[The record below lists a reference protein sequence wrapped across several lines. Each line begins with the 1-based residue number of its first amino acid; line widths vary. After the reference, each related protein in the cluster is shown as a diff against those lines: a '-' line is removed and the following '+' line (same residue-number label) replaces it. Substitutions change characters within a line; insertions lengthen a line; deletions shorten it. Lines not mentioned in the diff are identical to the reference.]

1 MNLYDEI
8 GKKAFELG
16 IVKPSISSEITQ
28 NLKYNFFEWQE
39 EAIRNFLTYEEIC
52 EKKEKNGAKHLMF
65 NMATGTGKTLLMA
78 SLLLYY
84 YKKGYRN
91 FIFFVNQNNIVSKTE
106 NNFLDKY
113 HNKYL
118 FNNKII
124 IGDKEVKIK
133 KVDNFTSL
141 STNDI
146 EIKFTTIQKLY
157 NDINT
162 ERENNTTLN
171 DLNSRNI
178 VMLADEAHHLN
189 AATKAGNRQIYVP
202 EVLSENAKEDDI
214 EIFGW
219 EGTILNKILNK
230 NKGLDKNK
238 NVLLEFTATIPTDKF
253 VKEKYEDKIIYKFDL
268 KDFLQKGY
276 TKEINLISST
286 FKKKERILHV
296 LLMNWYRHFVAIRNG
311 IPNFKPVILF
321 RSKTIEESKQD
332 FEYFIDI
339 IENITLKD
347 LEFLDDLERITDSNS
362 IHEQGKTRTKQV
374 LTALNGDYEEVIKF
388 IKSNFNERNLI
399 ITNSKTN
406 KTKKEKTNEDIERL
420 LNNLEDVDNHIRAI
434 FTVDRLTEGWDVLN
448 LFDIV
453 RLYEGQNA
461 GGTTKKTPEATVKE
475 KQLIGRGVRYFPFG
489 YRDKERNKRKFED
502 DLDNEMRV
510 LEELFFYTYDEES
523 RYISHLKEELRADGL
538 LPGEQKIRKEFKL
551 KDCFKGN
558 HFYENIKIVGN
569 KLKKNTKTRKMKL
582 EDLKTNF
589 YHEHVIQGNALLEE
603 RKFLEEDKKARV
615 QIEIAEKDNE
625 IEIKISE
632 FEKHIFNKA
641 LNIKI
646 NSESDIF
653 NFKKLKKRLK
663 IKSFDDLQKNEY
675 LGEFKINMIS
685 PYFSFEKLNNKIKL
699 DILSKFLTK
708 IFAELEKG
716 FSEEIGGDFSEYY
729 EFEELFGMP
738 KMKVIEERN
747 IKISEEMNRKLSTEK
762 WYILNHFVGTSEEV
776 EAMKFISSTINE
788 LKDKYSEIFVLR
800 NEEIYKIYDFET
812 GKGFQ
817 PDFIMF
823 LQKRDVGQYYQ
834 IFIEP
839 KGEHLLE
846 KDSWK
851 EKFMEQIT
859 EKYGDKGII
868 RRENEQYFLIGLPF
882 YNKKTENIF
891 KNEYRDK
898 IL

>member
-8 GKKAFELG
+8 GNKAFDLG
-16 IVKPSISSEITQ
+16 IIKPSIPSEITQ

-39 EAIRNFLTYEEIC
+39 EAIINFLTYEEIC
-52 EKKEKNGAKHLMF
+52 EKAGKNGAKHLMF

-124 IGDKEVKIK
+124 IDDKEVKIK

-157 NDINT
+157 NDIHT

-171 DLNSRNI
+171 DLNSRDI

-189 AATKAGNRQIYVP
+189 AETKRKLYAP
-202 EVLSENAKEDDI
+202 EVLSDNAKEDDI
-214 EIFGW
+214 EAFGW
-219 EGTILNKILNK
+219 EGTVINRILNK
-230 NKGLDKNK
+230 NKSLDKNK
-238 NVLLEFTATIPTDKF
+238 NVLLEFTATIPSDKF

-296 LLMNWYRHFVAIRNG
+296 LLINWYRHFVAIQNG

-321 RSKTIEESKQD
+321 RSKTTDESKQD

-347 LEFLDDLERITDSNS
+347 FEFLDDLERITASNS

-374 LTALNGDYEEVIKF
+374 LSTLNGDYEEVIKF

-406 KTKKEKTNEDIERL
+406 KTKKEKIDKEIERI

-453 RLYEGQNA
+453 RLYEGQNT
-461 GGTTKKTPEATVKE
+461 GGGTKKTPEATVKE
-475 KQLIGRGVRYFPFG
+475 KQLIGRGVRYFPFE
-489 YRDKERNKRKFED
+489 YKNKEKNKRKFED

-523 RYISHLKEELRADGL
+523 RYISHLKEELREDGF
-538 LPGEQKIRKEFKL
+538 LPGEKKIRKEFRL
-551 KDCFKGN
+551 KDSFKAN
-558 HFYENIKIVGN
+558 HFYKNIKIVGN

-582 EDLKTNF
+582 DDLKTNF
-589 YHEHVIQGNALLEE
+589 YHEHVIQGNRLLEE
-603 RKFLEEDKKARV
+603 RKFLEEDKKTRI
-615 QIEIAEKDNE
+615 QMEIAERDNE
-625 IEIKISE
+625 FGVKISE

-646 NSESDIF
+646 NSEPDVF

-675 LGEFKINMIS
+675 LGEFKISIIS
-685 PYFSFEKLNNKIKL
+685 PYFSFEKLNNQIKL
-699 DILSKFLTK
+699 DILGKFLTK

-716 FSEEIGGDFSEYY
+716 FSEEIGGEFSEYY
-729 EFEELFGMP
+729 KFEELFGTP
-738 KMKVIEERN
+738 KMKVIEEKN
-747 IKISEEMNRKLSTEK
+747 IKISEEMSRKLSKEK
-762 WYILNHFVGTSEEV
+762 WYILNNFVGTSEEV

-839 KGEHLLE
+839 KGDHLLE

-851 EKFMEQIT
+851 EKFMKQIT
-859 EKYGDKGII
+859 EKYGSEGII
-868 RRENEQYFLIGLPF
+868 RKENEQYLLIGLPF
-882 YNKKTENIF
+882 YNKKIENIF
-891 KNEYRDK
+891 KNEYRNR